1 MNLDVRRCR
10 QEREEV
16 CRKRHPLVLPQCDH
30 TAGIDQSTSERQGTQ
45 PHPLYL
51 ARWRI
56 FLRLRCR
63 RRVRFFFHFQRK
75 QAEAFL

>member
-1 MNLDVRRCR
+1 MKWMYAAVAKSAKEYSPHETARKDESNSVR
-10 QEREEV
+10 
-16 CRKRHPLVLPQCDH
+16 L
-30 TAGIDQSTSERQGTQ
+30 GTR
-45 PHPLYL
+45 PHPLYR